1 MRIIL
6 NGRDVSYINNDR
18 VVGFETDNDV
28 NEFICVVEDS
38 IPTPAWGYK
47 LDVKAKLGD
56 KTFYNTINLTK
67 SRDADNEYG
76 VLLGAN
82 MLPQGK
88 CLCNIRRI
96 SGKKVYNSDVFEMW
110 VKKPV
115 LSYCGAYQEDGFIP
129 SEFFQIEQRMDEIN
143 NHPPVPDAS
152 GYWKIW
158 NADKGEYEISDIPSS
173 GGTVSFIAGDG
184 LDIQDN
190 KISIKTDKKS
200 ISVNEDNEIYVNGI
214 DGDIL

>member
-6 NGRDVSYINNDR
+6 IGRDVSYINNDR

-47 LDVKAKLGD
+47 LDVKAKLGN

-67 SRDADNEYG
+67 SKDADNEYS

-96 SGKKVYNSDVFEMW
+96 SGKRSITQMYLKCGLRSLCLVIVAHIRKMDLS
-110 VKKPV
+110 PV
-115 LSYCGAYQEDGFIP
+115 SSFKLSKE
-129 SEFFQIEQRMDEIN
+129 
-143 NHPPVPDAS
+143 
-152 GYWKIW
+152 WTK
-158 NADKGEYEISDIPSS
+158 
-173 GGTVSFIAGDG
+173 
-184 LDIQDN
+184 
-190 KISIKTDKKS
+190 
-200 ISVNEDNEIYVNGI
+200 
-214 DGDIL
+214 

>member
-6 NGRDVSYINNDR
+6 NGRDISYINNDR

-67 SRDADNEYG
+67 SKDADNEYG

-143 NHPPVPDAS
+143 NLFPS
-152 GYWKIW
+152 MKITRFTLM
-158 NADKGEYEISDIPSS
+158 ALTVIFCKKGEYYLWRRKFSCF
-173 GGTVSFIAGDG
+173 VA
-184 LDIQDN
+184 
-190 KISIKTDKKS
+190 KKLS
-200 ISVNEDNEIYVNGI
+200 
-214 DGDIL
+214 